1 MPKFRLPETTIKE
14 KAAVGLALA
23 IYFVPF
29 FWT

>member
-1 MPKFRLPETTIKE
+1 MLKLPQTTVQE

>member
-1 MPKFRLPETTIKE
+1 MFKLPETTIKE

>member
-1 MPKFRLPETTIKE
+1 MFKLPRTTIKE
-14 KAAVGLALA
+14 KAAVGLSLA